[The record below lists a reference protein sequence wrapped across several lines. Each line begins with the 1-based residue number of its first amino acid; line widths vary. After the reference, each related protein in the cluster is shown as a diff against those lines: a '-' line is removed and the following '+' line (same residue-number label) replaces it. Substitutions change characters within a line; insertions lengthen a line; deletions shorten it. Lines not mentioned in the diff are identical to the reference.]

1 MWWHI
6 GVGNSLSRA
15 ACHRFGCAVTVRIAG
30 GNGDDLAHLGF
41 GQKQRAESSGRK
53 RLTATACGL
62 GVGIIASMAFDP
74 MSDLGLRKI
83 EAGHLFGPNTTMMAF
98 RRGQILKRYAYR
110 FAQLCTQTLQPDDLR
125 RQVESAPTWQG

>member
-1 MWWHI
+1 VI
-6 GVGNSLSRA
+6 KTYV
-15 ACHRFGCAVTVRIAG
+15 
-30 GNGDDLAHLGF
+30 
-41 GQKQRAESSGRK
+41 
-53 RLTATACGL
+53 ACGL

-74 MSDLGLRKI
+74 MRDLGLRKI